1 MSFSLIVPYSDNLLD
16 FCLLLTTEFFVIFF
30 HAAVYVSLAD
40 QRHPPPDYSMAG
52 HHTFDTAAAAAAVA
66 LDEADLGQL
75 SLEIERERHE
85 YLEKSKHLNE
95 QLQTLKG
102 EIDALKVDDKMTVLD
117 ILHKEQQE
125 QGNTK
130 YSTIQKVKRGS
141 ATSRVAFFEEL

>member
-1 MSFSLIVPYSDNLLD
+1 M
-16 FCLLLTTEFFVIFF
+16 
-30 HAAVYVSLAD
+30 
-40 QRHPPPDYSMAG
+40 
-52 HHTFDTAAAAAAVA
+52 AAAA

-85 YLEKSKHLNE
+85 YLEKSKHLNQ

-125 QGNTK
+125 QGDNK